1 MGVVL
6 EICLWL
12 PIVAVVLGRGA
23 FALLWRRTVG
33 YRVWMSYGMNSQKDW
48 ARGVR
53 ELRHKD
59 APISTLESIPNAFL
73 LSYGTRL
80 RVLGVVKTVVNTV
93 VVASSLLMAGAFVVI
108 NVVGLAVLVGQIVN
122 AVYRHRMQVALE
134 SAIASC

>member
-12 PIVAVVLGRGA
+12 PVVAVVLGRGA

-33 YRVWMSYGMNSQKDW
+33 YRVWMSYGTNSQEDW
-48 ARGVR
+48 GNRFR

-80 RVLGVVKTVVNTV
+80 RALGVVNTVVNTV
-93 VVASSLLMAGAFVVI
+93 VVASLLLTAGAFVVI

-134 SAIASC
+134 SAMASR